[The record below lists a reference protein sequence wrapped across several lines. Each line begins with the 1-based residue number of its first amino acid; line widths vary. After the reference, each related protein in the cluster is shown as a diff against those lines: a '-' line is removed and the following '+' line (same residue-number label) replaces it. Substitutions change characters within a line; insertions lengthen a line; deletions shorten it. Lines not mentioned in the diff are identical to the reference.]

1 MDVLDVSGASRLHI
15 RGVKRVFFYE
25 CVDTGGAFGLLMQ
38 LMSMPVNKV
47 LQSFIGTF
55 TFIGLK

>member
-15 RGVKRVFFYE
+15 RGVKGVFFYE

-47 LQSFIGTF
+47 FQSFIGTF